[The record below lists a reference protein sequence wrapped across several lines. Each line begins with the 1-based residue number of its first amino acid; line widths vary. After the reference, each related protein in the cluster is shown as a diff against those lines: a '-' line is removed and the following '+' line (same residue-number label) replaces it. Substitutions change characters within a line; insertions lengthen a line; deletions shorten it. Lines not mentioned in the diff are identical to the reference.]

1 MDVIKSSINLNMS
14 ILDILK
20 NKDVKKIN
28 SICLFKMDMS
38 ILDII
43 RFIPLMRYFNLNLF
57 LYDLILVSN
66 AADCPH
72 KI

>member
-1 MDVIKSSINLNMS
+1 MDVTKSSINLNMS

-20 NKDVKKIN
+20 NKVSKKIN

-43 RFIPLMRYFNLNLF
+43 RFIPFFICY
-57 LYDLILVSN
+57 I
-66 AADCPH
+66 
-72 KI
+72 